1 MSRSEAVPRSPGTG
15 AGAGAE
21 AGAEANAVRLDPA
34 SLLQLLWN
42 GSKAIEAVQSALD
55 LGILAALEEGE
66 TELGALAARFELVP
80 LRLYKLLDCLESLQ
94 LAVRIADGET
104 VEATRYRAVPG
115 VLDAAARVLGPRSI
129 ERDRDR
135 QPWRSFAGQLPEL
148 LRGSAS
154 VPRDCFDWPPA
165 TESQVASF
173 EQSMAAGIGPFCE
186 SFRLHAGGLFTDGT
200 RWIDVG
206 GGDGSL
212 AAAVLAE
219 APGVRADV
227 FNLPSVAPLVE
238 GVRAKSAAG
247 DRLGFVG
254 GDFLAGGLP
263 RGYDLLT
270 FVLELHDWPTVVA
283 LRLLAGSRDSLAPGA
298 RIAICEEFRTPER
311 LAAQFFWSWFLV
323 GVDSCVSRLREAS
336 FYVDALERL
345 GFVEIR
351 ILPGPMEIVTAVRR

>member
-1 MSRSEAVPRSPGTG
+1 MSAI
-15 AGAGAE
+15 
-21 AGAEANAVRLDPA
+21 RLDPA
-34 SLLQLLWN
+34 SLLHLLWN
-42 GSKAIEAVQSALD
+42 GSKAIEVVQASLD
-55 LGILAALEEGE
+55 LGLLAALEEGE
-66 TELGALAARFELVP
+66 ARLGDLAARFELVP

-94 LAVRIADGET
+94 LAERIADGES
-104 VEATRYRAVPG
+104 VEETRYRG
-115 VLDAAARVLGPRSI
+115 VEGVRAAAERILGPRSI

-135 QPWRSFAGQLPEL
+135 QPWRTFAGQLPDL

-154 VPRDCFDWPPA
+154 VPRECFDWPPA
-165 TESQVASF
+165 TEAQVASF

-186 SFRLHAGGLFTDGT
+186 SFRTHAGALFAGAA

-219 APGVRADV
+219 VPGLHADV

-238 GVRAKSAAG
+238 GVRARTG
-247 DRLGFVG
+247 IGPRLGFVG

-263 RGYDLLT
+263 SGYDVLS
-270 FVLELHDWPTVVA
+270 FVRVLHDWPTDVA
-283 LRLLAGSRDSLAPGA
+283 LRLLGRAKEALAPGA

-311 LAAQFFWSWFLV
+311 LAAQFFWSYFLV

-345 GFVEIR
+345 GFVDIR
-351 ILPGPMEIVTAVRR
+351 VLPGPMEIVTAVRR